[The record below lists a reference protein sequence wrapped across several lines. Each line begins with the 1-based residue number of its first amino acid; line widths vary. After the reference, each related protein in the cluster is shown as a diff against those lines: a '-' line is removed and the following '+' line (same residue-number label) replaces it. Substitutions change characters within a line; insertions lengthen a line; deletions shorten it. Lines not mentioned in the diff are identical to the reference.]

1 MLLSDLLDAKSILH
15 ENRVLTREQ
24 VYRLLVERI
33 CHHRKLPVCGEGLMQ
48 MILERDHQSS
58 TAYPTG
64 IAIPHVR
71 MEDFRDTMIGM
82 TFLQNPIDYDGQKVH
97 WICLVITNKSSSN
110 IYLNLVAALLKIS
123 KDPALMRELGE
134 LRDGHAVVHRLHK
147 LGIRIKKEITLGD
160 IMISEPITISPDAKL
175 SELSAIL
182 CSKEIS
188 FLPVVDENNRY
199 LGEVSILNLLK
210 VGVPDY
216 LMMLD
221 NVSFLRSYEPLE
233 RLFEQEDT
241 LTVRDIMSKEEESL
255 NPDSSIPEAV
265 FTMIQ
270 NQKRFYSV
278 VDESRKL
285 VGVVTASDI
294 FRKVIKA

>member
-24 VYRLLVERI
+24 VYHLLVERI
-33 CHHRKLPVCGEGLMQ
+33 CYHRRLPVCGEGLMQ
-48 MILERDHQSS
+48 LILERDRQSS
-58 TAYPTG
+58 TAYATG

-71 MEDFRDTMIGM
+71 MENFHDTMIGM
-82 TFLQNPIDYDGQKVH
+82 AFVQNPIDYDGQKVH
-97 WICLVITNKSSSN
+97 WVCLVITDKSSSN
-110 IYLNLVAALLKIS
+110 IYLNLVAALLKVS
-123 KDPALMRELGE
+123 KDAPLMRELGE
-134 LRDGHAVVHRLHK
+134 LRDGHAVMQRLHK
-147 LGIRIKKEITLGD
+147 LDIRIKKEITLGD
-160 IMISEPITISPDAKL
+160 IMVSEPITISPDAKL

-233 RLFEQEDT
+233 KLFEQEDT
-241 LTVRDIMSKEEESL
+241 LTVRDIMSKEEEFL
-255 NPDSSIPEAV
+255 NPQSSIPEAV
-265 FTMIQ
+265 FEMIQ
-270 NQKRFYSV
+270 HHKRFYSV
-278 VDESRKL
+278 VDDAHKL